1 MGKWKRIVG
10 CKSSRSARGGDNLSI
25 LYVAP
30 AHFLRKSII
39 TKIIDISTYHWYV
52 YRLELFHIIGRNLKV
67 KPKLNR
73 DLWLPIFASDLAETR
88 IGLVIAMLPEQ
99 FKVIDSAVSGLT
111 SPFGLKLSLIDRLL

>member
-88 IGLVIAMLPEQ
+88 IGLVIAMLRSNLKSSTPRW
-99 FKVIDSAVSGLT
+99 AGLRR
-111 SPFGLKLSLIDRLL
+111 PLAWNFP